1 MARKA
6 STSATPAA
14 ANERV
19 VTTVRLDPGLHA
31 ELAALG
37 ELEDT
42 SFNQVVEAGMRHYV
56 LHRRDLLEQR
66 LERALK
72 ALRAR
77 PKGGDFD
84 AAIARLVEAE
94 ATLGGQD
101 PAQGRLGLL
110 AGGAQTP
117 STAEPDLAARV
128 RSLMAGS

>member
-1 MARKA
+1 MARKESRTA
-6 STSATPAA
+6 RLAT

-19 VTTVRLDPGLHA
+19 VTTVRLEPALHA

-37 ELEDT
+37 ELEHA

-56 LHRRDLLEQR
+56 LHRRDVLEQR

-94 ATLGGQD
+94 ATLGGDD
-101 PAQGRLGLL
+101 PAQGRLGRLSTD
-110 AGGAQTP
+110 AQTMP
-117 STAEPDLAARV
+117 AADKGLAARV
-128 RSLMAGS
+128 RSLMAAG

>member
-1 MARKA
+1 MVRKGSRTA
-6 STSATPAA
+6 KPLAVS
-14 ANERV
+14 ERV
-19 VTTVRLDPGLHA
+19 VTTVRLEPALHA

-37 ELEDT
+37 ELEHV

-56 LHRRDLLEQR
+56 LHRRDVLEQR

-94 ATLGGQD
+94 ATLGGAD
-101 PAQGRLGLL
+101 PAQGRLGRLPTD
-110 AGGAQTP
+110 AQAR
-117 STAEPDLAARV
+117 SEADKGLAARV
-128 RSLMAGS
+128 RSLMAAG